1 MHVGTKESQRRA
13 TDSMDLETEP
23 SVILL
28 SSVILL
34 TDDGGQN
41 AERTPSRVQHKGLF
55 GCSTDYS
62 STKRP
67 ATTQIKNKGSLQLE

>member
-1 MHVGTKESQRRA
+1 MRVGTKESQRRA

-28 SSVILL
+28 YL

-41 AERTPSRVQHKGLF
+41 VPKQGTAQRTVWGVPQTTVAPRGQQHRK
-55 GCSTDYS
+55 
-62 STKRP
+62 
-67 ATTQIKNKGSLQLE
+67 

>member
-28 SSVILL
+28 YL

-41 AERTPSRVQHKGLF
+41 AEGTPSRILHKGLF
-55 GCSTDYS
+55 GVFH
-62 STKRP
+62 R
-67 ATTQIKNKGSLQLE
+67 LQ